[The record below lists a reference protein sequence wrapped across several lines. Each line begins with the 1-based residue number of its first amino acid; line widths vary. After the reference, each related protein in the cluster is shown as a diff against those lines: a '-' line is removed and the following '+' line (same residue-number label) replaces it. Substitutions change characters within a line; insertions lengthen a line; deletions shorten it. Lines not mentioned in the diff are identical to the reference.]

1 MRNVVTSL
9 IFAGAS
15 LLGTVGI
22 VTYADPAVA
31 AKPVIAVHGS
41 PPEPGCTAEAYAKAQ
56 LPLDQQAARPVQI
69 AAR

>member
-1 MRNVVTSL
+1 MRNVVTTL

-22 VTYADPAVA
+22 VTCADPAVA
-31 AKPVIAVHGS
+31 ATPVIALHAS
-41 PPEPGCTAEAYAKAQ
+41 PPEPGRMAEAYAKAQ
-56 LPLDQQAARPVQI
+56 VSLDQQATRPVQI

>member
-1 MRNVVTSL
+1 MRNFVTTL

-31 AKPVIAVHGS
+31 ATPAIAIHGS
-41 PPEPGCTAEAYAKAQ
+41 PPELARTAEAYARMQ
-56 LPLDQQAARPVQI
+56 ISLDQQAARPVRI